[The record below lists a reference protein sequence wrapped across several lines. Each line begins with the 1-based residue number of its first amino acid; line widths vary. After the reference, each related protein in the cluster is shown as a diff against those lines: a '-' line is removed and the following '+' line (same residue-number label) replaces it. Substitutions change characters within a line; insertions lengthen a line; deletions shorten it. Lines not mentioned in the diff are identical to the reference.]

1 MIKNKKQNK
10 NPNKQ
15 KKVKKKNNSLVQINQ
30 ATAFKKL
37 QSNWKDCTKK
47 KYSESQETLHL
58 AFNNFSKH
66 KFRNSSYYH
75 FQEVYP

>member
-15 KKVKKKNNSLVQINQ
+15 KKVKKKQLFSPDKPGNCLQE
-30 ATAFKKL
+30 L

>member
-15 KKVKKKNNSLVQINQ
+15 KKVKKNNSLVQINQ

-47 KYSESQETLHL
+47 KYSRKLCI
-58 AFNNFSKH
+58 
-66 KFRNSSYYH
+66 
-75 FQEVYP
+75 

>member
-15 KKVKKKNNSLVQINQ
+15 KKVKKKQLFSPDKPGNCLQETSVQLEGLYQEEI
-30 ATAFKKL
+30 L
-37 QSNWKDCTKK
+37 
-47 KYSESQETLHL
+47 QETLHL